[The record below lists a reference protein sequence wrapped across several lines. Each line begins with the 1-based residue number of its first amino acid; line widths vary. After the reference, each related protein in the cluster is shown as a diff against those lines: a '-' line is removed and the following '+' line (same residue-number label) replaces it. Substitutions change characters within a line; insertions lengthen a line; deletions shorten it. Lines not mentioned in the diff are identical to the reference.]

1 MINTQRLPASKK
13 RIYDILNQYD
23 TGVKVL
29 NNIKTNSNMI
39 RSFSSINSFYKNKNI
54 LLELLRN
61 IAAGVGAICAYVK
74 SQVAAEST
82 LANEM
87 TQVSDLNDKVFK
99 KINDF
104 ITNFTDPKNTN
115 SIKNFVNEL
124 NDIEDFTNYYAN
136 LSVLSIFKQIHTIV
150 YNFILNI
157 LGKGVRGREYKNYSD
172 TTDKYIYHK
181 KPYTTKDIKE
191 KVVKNDKTDTVLE
204 WITSRWNWTLPICCI
219 DKIIHCVREDQGI
232 EMLACYA
239 KDLYRFKYL
248 GNVLKCSAESFIS
261 CYEFGMISDNKI
273 FRTTKKIS
281 NNGNGLFIDI
291 IPYNKVYNFKN
302 LKAKATNSG
311 EKFYYVLLIEGQPVT
326 MDQAIAS
333 YGVGDLDNT
342 SSTIAANAI
351 SLNGS
356 DYLDRLDQSVVDEME
371 LDGDSSTFD
380 EFDKK
385 YGAQFKMTTPAQRQ
399 AAFKE
404 LQRRR
409 RERAKTIFQKPA
421 GGTFSTQGETSDNTN
436 IINGQ

>member
-1 MINTQRLPASKK
+1 MINTQRLPSSKK
-13 RIYDILNQYD
+13 RIFDILNQYD
-23 TGVKVL
+23 TGIKVL

-39 RSFSSINSFYKNKNI
+39 RSFSSINSFYKNKNV

-61 IAAGVGAICAYVK
+61 IAASVGVICAYVK
-74 SQVAAEST
+74 GQVAAEST
-82 LANEM
+82 LAKEM
-87 TQVSDLNDKVFK
+87 TQVSDLNDTVFK
-99 KINDF
+99 KINNF
-104 ITNFTDPKNTN
+104 ITTFADPKNTN

-124 NDIEDFTNYYAN
+124 NGIENFTNYYAN
-136 LSVLSIFKQIHTIV
+136 LSVLSIFKQIHTIA

-204 WITSRWNWTLPICCI
+204 WISSRWNWTLPICCI
-219 DKIIHCVREDQGI
+219 DKIIHCVTEDQGI

-248 GNVLKCSAESFIS
+248 GNVLKCSPESFMS
-261 CYEFGMISDNKI
+261 CYEFGMISGNKI

-302 LKAKATNSG
+302 LKAKATNSDQ
-311 EKFYYVLLIEGQPVT
+311 KFYYVLLIEGQPVT

-333 YGVGDLDNT
+333 YGVDDLDNT

-351 SLNGS
+351 SLSDGS
-356 DYLDRLDQSVVDEME
+356 YLDKMEQSVVDEME
-371 LDGDSSTFD
+371 QDGDSNTFD

-385 YGAQFKMTTPAQRQ
+385 YGVQFKSATPAQRQ
-399 AAFKE
+399 AAFRE
-404 LQRRR
+404 IQRRR
-409 RERAKTIFQKPA
+409 RERAKANLQKPTQE
-421 GGTFSTQGETSDNTN
+421 TFSTQADSDDNSN
-436 IINGQ
+436 INSA

>member
-29 NNIKTNSNMI
+29 DNIKKNSNMI
-39 RSFSSINSFYKNKNI
+39 RSFSSINSFYKNKNV

-74 SQVAAEST
+74 GQVAAEST

-104 ITNFTDPKNTN
+104 ITNFTDPKDTN
-115 SIKNFVNEL
+115 SIKNFVNDL
-124 NDIEDFTNYYAN
+124 NGIEDFTNYYAN

-157 LGKGVRGREYKNYSD
+157 LGKGVRGREYKNYTD

-219 DKIIHCVREDQGI
+219 DKIIHCVTEDQGI
-232 EMLACYA
+232 EMLACYG

-248 GNVLKCSAESFIS
+248 GNVLKCSPESFMS

-302 LKAKATNSG
+302 LKAKATNSDQ
-311 EKFYYVLLIEGQPVT
+311 KFYYVLLIDGKPVT

-333 YGVGDLDNT
+333 YGVDDLDNT

-351 SLNGS
+351 SLNGGV
-356 DYLDRLDQSVVDEME
+356 YLDKMEQSVVDEME
-371 LDGDSSTFD
+371 QDGDSNTFD

-385 YGAQFKMTTPAQRQ
+385 YGAQFKTATQAQRQ

-404 LQRRR
+404 IQKRR
-409 RERAKTIFQKPA
+409 RERAKANLQKPA
-421 GGTFSTQGETSDNTN
+421 GETFSSQIESGDNSN
-436 IINGQ
+436 IINP

>member
-1 MINTQRLPASKK
+1 MINTQRLPSSKK

-29 NNIKTNSNMI
+29 DNIKKNSNMI
-39 RSFSSINSFYKNKNI
+39 RSFSSINSFYKNKNV

-74 SQVAAEST
+74 GQVAAEST

-115 SIKNFVNEL
+115 LIKNFVNDL
-124 NDIEDFTNYYAN
+124 NGIENFTNYYAN

-191 KVVKNDKTDTVLE
+191 KVVKNDKTDTILE
-204 WITSRWNWTLPICCI
+204 WISSRWNWTLPICCI
-219 DKIIHCVREDQGI
+219 DKIIHCVTEDQGI
-232 EMLACYA
+232 EMLTCYA

-248 GNVLKCSAESFIS
+248 GNVLKCSPESFMS

-302 LKAKATNSG
+302 LKAKATNSDQ
-311 EKFYYVLLIEGQPVT
+311 KFYYILLIEGQPVT

-333 YGVGDLDNT
+333 YGVDDLDNT

-351 SLNGS
+351 SLNGGA
-356 DYLDRLDQSVVDEME
+356 YLDKMDQSVVDEME
-371 LDGDSSTFD
+371 QDGDSNTFD
-380 EFDKK
+380 EFDRK
-385 YGAQFKMTTPAQRQ
+385 YGAQFKMATQAQRL

-404 LQRRR
+404 IQKRR
-409 RERAKTIFQKPA
+409 RERAKANLQKPA
-421 GGTFSTQGETSDNTN
+421 GETFSSQIESGDNSN
-436 IINGQ
+436 IINA

>member
-13 RIYDILNQYD
+13 RIYDILDHYN
-23 TGVKVL
+23 TGVEVL
-29 NNIKTNSNMI
+29 NNIKNNPNMV
-39 RSFSSINSFYKNKNI
+39 RSFSSINSFYKNKNV

-74 SQVAAEST
+74 GQVAAEST
-82 LANEM
+82 LAKEM
-87 TQVSDLNDKVFK
+87 DQVSDLNDKVFA
-99 KINDF
+99 KINSF
-104 ITNFTDPKNTN
+104 ITGFNDPKNTN
-115 SIKNFVNEL
+115 SIKQFVNEL
-124 NDIEDFTNYYAN
+124 NAIEDFNNNYAN

-172 TTDKYIYHK
+172 ATDKYIYHK

-191 KVVKNDKTDTVLE
+191 KAVKNDKTDTVLE

-219 DKIIHCVREDQGI
+219 DKIIHCVTEDQGI
-232 EMLACYA
+232 EMLACYG

-248 GNVLKCSAESFIS
+248 GNVLKCSPESFMS

-302 LKAKATNSG
+302 LKAKAINSA
-311 EKFYYVLLIEGQPVT
+311 EKFYYILLIEGQPVT
-326 MDQAIAS
+326 MDQAIAT
-333 YGVGDLDNT
+333 YGVDDLDNT
-342 SSTIAANAI
+342 SSTIAANAV
-351 SLNGS
+351 SLNGGV
-356 DYLDRLDQSVVDEME
+356 YLDKMDHSVVQEME
-371 LDGDSSTFD
+371 QDGESETFE

-385 YGAQFKMTTPAQRQ
+385 YGGQFKMATQAQRQ

-404 LQRRR
+404 IQRRR
-409 RERAKTIFQKPA
+409 RERSKANLQKPA
-421 GGTFSTQGETSDNTN
+421 GETFSTQAESSDNSN
-436 IINGQ
+436 IINDG

>member
-1 MINTQRLPASKK
+1 MINTQRLPSSKK

-23 TGVKVL
+23 AGVKVL
-29 NNIKTNSNMI
+29 DNIKKNSNMI
-39 RSFSSINSFYKNKNI
+39 RSFSSINSFYKNKNV

-61 IAAGVGAICAYVK
+61 IAAGVGVICAYVK
-74 SQVAAEST
+74 GQVAAEST

-87 TQVSDLNDKVFK
+87 GQVSDLNDKVFE
-99 KINDF
+99 KINNF

-115 SIKNFVNEL
+115 SIKNFVNGL
-124 NDIEDFTNYYAN
+124 NGIEDFTNYYAN

-191 KVVKNDKTDTVLE
+191 KVVKNDKTDTILE
-204 WITSRWNWTLPICCI
+204 WISSRWNWTLPICCI
-219 DKIIHCVREDQGI
+219 DKIIHCVTEDQGI
-232 EMLACYA
+232 EMLACYG

-248 GNVLKCSAESFIS
+248 GNVLKCSPESFMS

-302 LKAKATNSG
+302 LKAKATNSDQ
-311 EKFYYVLLIEGQPVT
+311 KFYYVLLIDGKPVT
-326 MDQAIAS
+326 MDQAIVS
-333 YGVGDLDNT
+333 YGVDDLDNT

-351 SLNGS
+351 SLNGGS
-356 DYLDRLDQSVVDEME
+356 YLDKMEQSVVDEME
-371 LDGDSSTFD
+371 QDGDSDTFD

-385 YGAQFKMTTPAQRQ
+385 YAAQFKTATPAQRQ

-404 LQRRR
+404 IQRRR
-409 RERAKTIFQKPA
+409 RERAKANMQKPA
-421 GGTFSTQGETSDNTN
+421 GGTFSTQPESGDNSN
-436 IINGQ
+436 IIIDS

>member
-1 MINTQRLPASKK
+1 MINTQRLPSSKK
-13 RIYDILNQYD
+13 RIYDILNQYN

-29 NNIKTNSNMI
+29 DNIKKNSNMI
-39 RSFSSINSFYKNKNI
+39 RSFSSINSFYKNKNV

-61 IAAGVGAICAYVK
+61 IAAGVGVICAYVK
-74 SQVAAEST
+74 GQVAAEST

-115 SIKNFVNEL
+115 LIKNFVNDL
-124 NDIEDFTNYYAN
+124 NGIENFTNYYAN

-191 KVVKNDKTDTVLE
+191 KVVKNDKTDTILE
-204 WITSRWNWTLPICCI
+204 WISSRWNWTLPICCI
-219 DKIIHCVREDQGI
+219 DKIIHCVTEDQGI

-248 GNVLKCSAESFIS
+248 GNVLKCSPESFMS

-302 LKAKATNSG
+302 LKAKATNSDQ
-311 EKFYYVLLIEGQPVT
+311 KFYYVLLINGQPVS
-326 MDQAIAS
+326 MEQAIAS
-333 YGVGDLDNT
+333 YGVDGLDNT
-342 SSTIAANAI
+342 SSTIAANAV
-351 SLNGS
+351 SLNGG
-356 DYLDRLDQSVVDEME
+356 DYLDRMDQSVVTEME
-371 LDGDSSTFD
+371 QDGDSDTFD
-380 EFDKK
+380 DFDKK
-385 YGAQFKMTTPAQRQ
+385 YGAQFKTATKQQRQ

-404 LQRRR
+404 IQRRR
-409 RERAKTIFQKPA
+409 IERAKANLQKPA
-421 GGTFSTQGETSDNTN
+421 GETFSSQIESGNNSN
-436 IINGQ
+436 IISP

>member
-29 NNIKTNSNMI
+29 NNIKTNSNMV
-39 RSFSSINSFYKNKNI
+39 RSFSSINSFYKNKNV

-74 SQVAAEST
+74 GQVAAEST
-82 LANEM
+82 LAKEM
-87 TQVSDLNDKVFK
+87 TQVSDLNDAVFD
-99 KINDF
+99 KINTF
-104 ITNFTDPKNTN
+104 ITTFADPKDTN

-124 NDIEDFTNYYAN
+124 NGIEDFSNNYTN

-172 TTDKYIYHK
+172 ATDKYIYHK

-191 KVVKNDKTDTVLE
+191 KVVKNDKTDTVVE

-219 DKIIHCVREDQGI
+219 DKIIHCVTEDQGI
-232 EMLACYA
+232 EMLTCYG

-248 GNVLKCSAESFIS
+248 GNVLKCSPESFMS

-311 EKFYYVLLIEGQPVT
+311 EKFYYILLIEGQPVS
-326 MDQAIAS
+326 MDQAIVS
-333 YGVGDLDNT
+333 YSADDLDNT
-342 SSTIAANAI
+342 SSTIAANAV
-351 SLNGS
+351 SLNGGA
-356 DYLDRLDQSVVDEME
+356 YLDKMDQSVVKEME
-371 LDGDSSTFD
+371 QDGGVGSFED
-380 EFDKK
+380 FDKK
-385 YGAQFKMTTPAQRQ
+385 YGAQFKKATPAQRQ

-409 RERAKTIFQKPA
+409 IERGKANMQKPA
-421 GGTFSTQGETSDNTN
+421 PGTFSNQVESGDNSN
-436 IINGQ
+436 IIHE

>member
-1 MINTQRLPASKK
+1 MINTQRLPSSKK

-29 NNIKTNSNMI
+29 DNIKKNSNMI
-39 RSFSSINSFYKNKNI
+39 RSFSSINSFYKNKNV

-74 SQVAAEST
+74 GQVAAEST

-115 SIKNFVNEL
+115 LIKNFVNDL
-124 NDIEDFTNYYAN
+124 NGIENFTNYYAN

-191 KVVKNDKTDTVLE
+191 KVVKNDKTDTILE
-204 WITSRWNWTLPICCI
+204 WISSRWNWTLPICCI
-219 DKIIHCVREDQGI
+219 DKIIHCVTEDQGI
-232 EMLACYA
+232 EMLACYG

-248 GNVLKCSAESFIS
+248 GNVLKCSPESFMS

-302 LKAKATNSG
+302 LKAKATNSDQ
-311 EKFYYVLLIEGQPVT
+311 KFYYVLLINGQPVT

-333 YGVGDLDNT
+333 YGVDDLDNT

-351 SLNGS
+351 SLNGGA
-356 DYLDRLDQSVVDEME
+356 YLDKMEQSIVQEME
-371 LDGDSSTFD
+371 QDGSSDTFED
-380 EFDKK
+380 FDKK
-385 YGAQFKMTTPAQRQ
+385 YGAQFKMATPAQRQ

-404 LQRRR
+404 IQRRR
-409 RERAKTIFQKPA
+409 RERTKANLQKPA
-421 GGTFSTQGETSDNTN
+421 GETFSSQIESGDNSN
-436 IINGQ
+436 IINA

>member
-1 MINTQRLPASKK
+1 MINTQRLPSSKK

-29 NNIKTNSNMI
+29 DNIKKNSNMI
-39 RSFSSINSFYKNKNI
+39 RSFSSINSFYKNKNV

-74 SQVAAEST
+74 GQVAAEST

-115 SIKNFVNEL
+115 LIKNFVNDL
-124 NDIEDFTNYYAN
+124 NGIENFTNYYAN

-191 KVVKNDKTDTVLE
+191 KVVKNDKTDTILE
-204 WITSRWNWTLPICCI
+204 WISSRWNWTLPICCI
-219 DKIIHCVREDQGI
+219 DKIIHCVTEDQGI
-232 EMLACYA
+232 EMLACYG

-248 GNVLKCSAESFIS
+248 GNVLKCSPESFMS

-302 LKAKATNSG
+302 LKAKATNSDQ
-311 EKFYYVLLIEGQPVT
+311 KFYYVLLINGQPVT
-326 MDQAIAS
+326 MDQAIVS
-333 YGVGDLDNT
+333 YGVDDLDNT

-351 SLNGS
+351 SLNGGA
-356 DYLDRLDQSVVDEME
+356 YLDKMEQSIVQEME
-371 LDGDSSTFD
+371 QDGSSDTFED
-380 EFDKK
+380 FDKK
-385 YGAQFKMTTPAQRQ
+385 YAAQFKTATKQQRQ

-404 LQRRR
+404 IQKRR
-409 RERAKTIFQKPA
+409 RERAKANLQKPA
-421 GGTFSTQGETSDNTN
+421 GETFSSQIESGDNSN
-436 IINGQ
+436 IINA

>member
-23 TGVKVL
+23 AGVKVL
-29 NNIKTNSNMI
+29 DNIKKNSNMI
-39 RSFSSINSFYKNKNI
+39 RSFSSINSFYKNKNV

-61 IAAGVGAICAYVK
+61 IAAGVGVICAYVK
-74 SQVAAEST
+74 GQVAAEST
-82 LANEM
+82 LAKEM
-87 TQVSDLNDKVFK
+87 DQVSDLNDNVFE
-99 KINDF
+99 KINNF
-104 ITNFTDPKNTN
+104 ITTFADPKDTN

-124 NDIEDFTNYYAN
+124 NGIENFTNYYAN

-191 KVVKNDKTDTVLE
+191 KVVKNDKTETIIE
-204 WITSRWNWTLPICCI
+204 WISSRWNWSLPICCI
-219 DKIIHCVREDQGI
+219 DKIIHCVTEDQGI

-248 GNVLKCSAESFIS
+248 GNVLKCSPESFMS

-326 MDQAIAS
+326 MDRAIAS
-333 YGVGDLDNT
+333 YGVDDLDNT
-342 SSTIAANAI
+342 SSTIAANAV
-351 SLNGS
+351 SLNGGV
-356 DYLDRLDQSVVDEME
+356 YLDKMDHSVVEEME
-371 LDGDSSTFD
+371 QDDSSNTFED
-380 EFDKK
+380 FDKK
-385 YGAQFKMTTPAQRQ
+385 YGAQFKTATQAQRQ

-404 LQRRR
+404 IQKRR
-409 RERAKTIFQKPA
+409 RERAKADLRKPA
-421 GGTFSTQGETSDNTN
+421 GGTFSTQTESGDNSN
-436 IINGQ
+436 IISA